1 MQNLRNSVTVALFA
15 VLIGAGALFS
25 GCTSYATPEQLA
37 RIAELEREINSLQ
50 AAIQTKQ
57 SQLSTIDR
65 QVSAQEAKLDQC
77 AKDKELVKQRLAN
90 WQGN

>member
-1 MQNLRNSVTVALFA
+1 MEKLRKSVVLLLAAAALGTG
-15 VLIGAGALFS
+15 IGFS

-37 RIAELEREINSLQ
+37 RIAELEREINALEST
-50 AAIQTKQ
+50 IQTKQ
-57 SQLSTIDR
+57 SQIGTLDR
-65 QVSAQEAKLDQC
+65 QISAQEAKLEQC